1 MPIRYWILLTLLLLA
16 AGGAVAAPLPL
27 REPAAATRAPAA
39 GAAHAPAPV
48 VPTTPRPVVPAP
60 LHPVG
65 IGAARPAPQAYM
77 EIAGVAGRS
86 QDAAHRGWIELLSA
100 TLQDRGVD
108 PAGSGCRQLALS
120 ATKIVDSASPQLASL
135 AASHRLADVTIDGSA
150 GRRTLRRAVIESVAQ
165 LGTAVGA
172 NAPAHESVSVLGL
185 ECMSGAPPRG
195 IAVKNGPARGVG
207 IVQAPPVAPRPGIA
221 LMPAGPIAQ
230 TVSPL
235 RLEVAPGEAPKA
247 VTLAVPALRLE
258 ATRPFSSLSVAAA
271 KVASGGVS
279 VAVAPL
285 RVEVAAAAPPMPI
298 ALSTPPLTLAVQ
310 PPSTIGHR

>member
-1 MPIRYWILLTLLLLA
+1 
-16 AGGAVAAPLPL
+16 
-27 REPAAATRAPAA
+27 
-39 GAAHAPAPV
+39 
-48 VPTTPRPVVPAP
+48 
-60 LHPVG
+60 
-65 IGAARPAPQAYM
+65 
-77 EIAGVAGRS
+77 
-86 QDAAHRGWIELLSA
+86 
-100 TLQDRGVD
+100 
-108 PAGSGCRQLALS
+108 
-120 ATKIVDSASPQLASL
+120 
-135 AASHRLADVTIDGSA
+135 
-150 GRRTLRRAVIESVAQ
+150 VAQ
-165 LGTAVGA
+165 LGTAAGA

-195 IAVKNGPARGVG
+195 IGVKNGPARGVG

-258 ATRPFSSLSVAAA
+258 ATRPYSSLSVAAA